1 MDIDVHRVHEHIYK
15 LSTASESYNKVEG
28 GKVER
33 GNLKLFDRIITPYW
47 GWNIRY
53 IPPIEQ
59 ITSKYFTYSLLYTC
73 KYNLSI
79 STNMCKPLTPK
90 LLFYCE

>member
-1 MDIDVHRVHEHIYK
+1 MYTGYMSIYK

-59 ITSKYFTYSLLYTC
+59 IT
-73 KYNLSI
+73 
-79 STNMCKPLTPK
+79 
-90 LLFYCE
+90 